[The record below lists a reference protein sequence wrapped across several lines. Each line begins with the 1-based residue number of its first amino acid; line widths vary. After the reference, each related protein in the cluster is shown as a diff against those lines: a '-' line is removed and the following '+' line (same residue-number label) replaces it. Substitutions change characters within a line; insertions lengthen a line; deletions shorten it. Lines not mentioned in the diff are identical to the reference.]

1 MFNQEQPVEEVCQH
15 QQVSF
20 DLGDGAIFDP
30 VIQRQK
36 WKHKRTSFKI
46 GVKYLL
52 PITF

>member
-1 MFNQEQPVEEVCQH
+1 MFNQEQPVEEVGQH

-20 DLGDGAIFDP
+20 DLGDGATFDP

-46 GVKYLL
+46 GVRYLL
-52 PITF
+52 PTTF